1 MAVVTTEN
9 PDHTGEYI
17 VISSAYRAILQIIS
31 SETSLIH
38 SVKEKDKKW
47 SLEEQQHYQG
57 TLMKT
62 SHSKQP

>member
-9 PDHTGEYI
+9 PDHTGEDT
-17 VISSAYRAILQIIS
+17 VVSSAYRAILQII

-47 SLEEQQHYQG
+47 SLEEQQH
-57 TLMKT
+57 
-62 SHSKQP
+62 